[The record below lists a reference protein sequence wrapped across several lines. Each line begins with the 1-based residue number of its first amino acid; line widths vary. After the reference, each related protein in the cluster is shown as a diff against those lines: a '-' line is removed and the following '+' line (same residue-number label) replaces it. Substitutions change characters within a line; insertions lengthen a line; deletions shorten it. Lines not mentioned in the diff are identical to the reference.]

1 MRVTLSESGGS
12 RGDREGAGWAMSALA
27 IATAFCAALGAQS
40 ADDLDHLFQAHQ
52 WFELR
57 SAVTDR
63 SPSLMRASVATA
75 FNDPETAER
84 LLRDIIRSAPASNTA
99 DEAYALLSQIYL
111 RSGQYRRWLTS
122 YRQWVAAIPDSARAR
137 AEEEDE
143 KKFAGRPDQ
152 VNGRPRRA
160 LLRHDSDNSGYFTI
174 PVSID
179 GKADDFLFDTGA
191 WQSAMT
197 ARAAARLGLKIDAT
211 HRVLRGS
218 SGQSAGFRTAI
229 AKDVQIGDI
238 HFRNV
243 SFAVIEG
250 SGPIAE
256 ADVGIV
262 GMPIL
267 LALGAIRWSPDGTVE
282 IGSTAPRVRA
292 DANLVFDRNRLLLR
306 TRVFGRDVLT
316 ILDTGANTTDLNANF
331 ADTFPQV
338 VQGAKKGSTDI
349 TGVGGT
355 QTFDSLEIP
364 EVIFEIGPAVV
375 PLRPATISLQRIGLI
390 GGECCVGNAG
400 GDLLK
405 EAGFTI
411 DFSAM
416 TLRLSD
422 AKD

>member
-1 MRVTLSESGGS
+1 MRTL
-12 RGDREGAGWAMSALA
+12 AVAL
-27 IATAFCAALGAQS
+27 AFCAALGAQP
-40 ADDLDHLFQAHQ
+40 ADDLDHLFHARQ

-57 SAVTDR
+57 SAVSDR
-63 SPSLMRASVATA
+63 SPSLMRAAVATA

-84 LLRDIIRSAPASNTA
+84 LLRDVIRSAPASNAA
-99 DEAYALLSQIYL
+99 DEAYGMLSQIYL
-111 RSGQYRRWLTS
+111 RSGHYRRWLTS

-143 KKFAGRPDQ
+143 EKFAGRPDQ

-160 LLRHDSDNSGYFTI
+160 VLRHDSGDFTI
-174 PVSID
+174 PVSVD

-197 ARAAARLGLKIDAT
+197 ERTAARLGLKIDAT
-211 HRVLRGS
+211 RRVFTGS

-229 AKDVQIGDI
+229 AKEVDIGGSQ
-238 HFRNV
+238 FRNV

-250 SGPIAE
+250 TGPIAD
-256 ADVGIV
+256 ADLGIV

-267 LALGAIRWSPDGTVE
+267 LALGVIRWSPDGAVE
-282 IGSTAPRVRA
+282 IGSPAPRVRA

-316 ILDTGANTTDLNANF
+316 TFDTGANTTDLNANF
-331 ADTFPQV
+331 ANTFPQA
-338 VQGAKKGSTDI
+338 VQGAKKGTTDI

-364 EVIFEIGPAVV
+364 EVIFGIGPAEVL
-375 PLRPATISLQRIGLI
+375 LRPATITFQRIGLI

-400 GDLLK
+400 QDLLK
-405 EAGFTI
+405 QAAGFTI

-416 TLRLSD
+416 TLRLSN
-422 AKD
+422 AKH